1 MPYPGI
7 IPKGGA
13 IMSDTR
19 VIQSLK
25 RIEGQVKGLQKMV
38 ADERP
43 CEEIL
48 VQIMAAKAA
57 LDRVT
62 RDLADTHLDACFA
75 NTPPDELKDKVSRT
89 IQMLCKM

>member
-1 MPYPGI
+1 
-7 IPKGGA
+7 
-13 IMSDTR
+13 MSENK
-19 VIQSLK
+19 VIQSLR

-38 ADERP
+38 AEERP

-62 RDLADTHLDACFA
+62 RDLADSHLDLCFS
-75 NTPPDELKDKVSRT
+75 NTPPDELRDKVAKT